1 MNKRFSLNRMLR
13 NDKLMMIVSFLLA
26 ILVWALVVYGP
37 SNKEEQ
43 VVTGVPISIT
53 LNDYA
58 SETLKLRIVDGAE
71 KTATVTVY
79 GLRSVIGRL
88 TAADLTV
95 TADTGNIIKEGT
107 YTLQLRAQATG
118 DYTIRNIVGDDGT
131 SDTVTVTCDVWRE
144 VAYPIDVEM
153 TNLSVADKKT
163 QQFGT
168 PSITSDAVTD
178 GAIVLTG
185 AKSDMDRV
193 SKVVAVIDDTA
204 TISEATVYTARLEAR
219 DADGKVIE
227 SVSYKG
233 AEDGKVSVTVPIM
246 VYRKIDLA
254 PALLHAPAAYADR
267 ANLITVSP
275 KSVEVWGVPSEIDDY
290 VTSVQN
296 AVKLDFDHL
305 NPGNLT
311 QNISLQPAD
320 GIRPVN
326 GNELIQLKVGLTGIT
341 SKTLVDV
348 DLTQDDLA
356 VPNCPDGY
364 TVELKQ
370 SKLKDIVVCGTSAAL
385 RRVSADNI
393 GISVE
398 LGESVTVGQQTVK
411 ARIVVKGQDG
421 VWTYYG
427 EKASGV
433 DVLISVSKK

>member
-1 MNKRFSLNRMLR
+1 MNKRFSLNRLLR

-26 ILVWALVVYGP
+26 ILVWALVVFGP

-43 VVTGVPISIT
+43 VITGVPISIT

-71 KTATVTVY
+71 KTATVTVQ

-88 TAADLTV
+88 TPADLTV

-107 YTLQLRAQATG
+107 YTLQLRAQAAG
-118 DYTIRNIVGDDGT
+118 DYTIRNVVGDDGT

-144 VAYPIDVEM
+144 VSYPIDVEM
-153 TNLSVADKKT
+153 KNLSVADKKT

-185 AKSDMDRV
+185 AKTDMDRV

-227 SVSYKG
+227 SLSYKG

-246 VYRKIDLA
+246 VYRKIDLS
-254 PALLHAPAAYADR
+254 PSLLHAPAAYTDR
-267 ANLITVSP
+267 TNLISVSP
-275 KSVEVWGVPSEIDDY
+275 RSVEVWGVPSEIDDY
-290 VTSVQN
+290 VASVQN
-296 AVKLDFDHL
+296 AVRLDFDHL

-341 SKTLVDV
+341 SKTLSDV

-356 VPNCPDGY
+356 VSNCPEGY

-370 SKLKDIVVCGTSAAL
+370 SKLKDIVVCGTSTAL